1 MKKIKWKLVLM
12 FGVLFIFLGVF
23 MVKLLKKPTTTPEHI
38 HTFSKEWS
46 YNDNIHYHLSTC
58 EHNIKSEEAKHTF
71 DDGVVNELLSNE
83 KMVIFTY
90 TCSVCKYQKNKEVLR
105 SELVYKITTSI
116 NNSEAGTITLYNEY
130 TYMYGEKII
139 LEANVNVGY
148 KFDGWYEENNKLSS
162 ELIYEFSMP
171 LHDVKL
177 EAHFFPNTET
187 KYVVNHF
194 KQEIDGSYLAI
205 PSEIEYLYGVTNTLT
220 KIEPKN
226 YEGFTGITP
235 EQKIINADGTT
246 VINIFYTRNTYK
258 LTLIYDEDNDMILN
272 FKYKYGEIV
281 IPFELPEERNL
292 LLGWQY
298 GDDIVHEI
306 KIEKD
311 TTLRAVM
318 IDKID
323 CEKLSDGTYKIVK
336 YYGYISDFKIPD
348 IVSVIGGSAFQSNN
362 YLITL
367 EIPDSVVEIG
377 RNAFEGC
384 SNLKSVVIGQG
395 VESIGTAAFCDC
407 NSLEDVTIKE
417 GVIYIGNYAFQHC
430 DSLESINLPNSIEEM
445 GYACFD
451 SCINLKSVVLP
462 RNCTTIP
469 NAMFQM
475 CKKLS
480 DIYIPDTVT
489 KIGDRV
495 FYLCES
501 LTNIN
506 LPRSLE
512 YIDGSFEK
520 CTKLKEIVIP
530 SNVMKIESDAFFR
543 CDNLSSIIVAAE
555 NKYYDSRYNCN
566 AIIDTGTNRLIIG
579 CATTEIPDDV
589 VYIGPYAFKDCI
601 KLTNIKIPD
610 SVEVISSC
618 AFSGC
623 INLVNMELSKNL
635 RKIERSAF
643 EHCYKLANIEL
654 PNTLTEIGLSA
665 FSGCESFTSIRIPN
679 GISKI
684 NSSTFE
690 DCTNLT
696 SIYIPISVES
706 IGSFAFRGIDNL
718 TLYCEATSRPIL
730 WDIEGV
736 KNIVWGYKEN

>member
-1 MKKIKWKLVLM
+1 MKKIKWKLGLM

-58 EHNIKSEEAKHTF
+58 EHDIKSEEAKHTF
-71 DDGVVNELLSNE
+71 DDGVVNDLLSNE

-90 TCSVCKYQKNKEVLR
+90 TCCVCKYQKNKEVLR

-116 NNSEAGTITLYNEY
+116 NNSEAGTVTLYNEY
-130 TYMYGEKII
+130 TYMYGEKTI

-162 ELIYEFSMP
+162 ELIYEFSMT

-177 EAHFFPNTET
+177 EARFFPNTET

-272 FKYKYGEIV
+272 FKYKYGETV

-298 GDDIVHEI
+298 VDDIVHEI

-311 TTLRAVM
+311 TTLRAVV

-336 YYGYISDFKIPD
+336 YYGYISDF
-348 IVSVIGGSAFQSNN
+348 
-362 YLITL
+362 
-367 EIPDSVVEIG
+367 
-377 RNAFEGC
+377 
-384 SNLKSVVIGQG
+384 
-395 VESIGTAAFCDC
+395 
-407 NSLEDVTIKE
+407 
-417 GVIYIGNYAFQHC
+417 
-430 DSLESINLPNSIEEM
+430 
-445 GYACFD
+445 
-451 SCINLKSVVLP
+451 
-462 RNCTTIP
+462 
-469 NAMFQM
+469 
-475 CKKLS
+475 
-480 DIYIPDTVT
+480 
-489 KIGDRV
+489 
-495 FYLCES
+495 
-501 LTNIN
+501 
-506 LPRSLE
+506 
-512 YIDGSFEK
+512 
-520 CTKLKEIVIP
+520 
-530 SNVMKIESDAFFR
+530 
-543 CDNLSSIIVAAE
+543 
-555 NKYYDSRYNCN
+555 
-566 AIIDTGTNRLIIG
+566 
-579 CATTEIPDDV
+579 
-589 VYIGPYAFKDCI
+589 
-601 KLTNIKIPD
+601 KIPD

-654 PNTLTEIGLSA
+654 PNTLTEIGSSA
-665 FSGCESFTSIRIPN
+665 FSGCRSFTSIRIHN

-684 NSSTFE
+684 NYSTFE

-696 SIYIPISVES
+696 SVYISTSVVS
-706 IGSFAFRGIDNL
+706 IGMFVFCGIDNL

-730 WDIEGV
+730 WNVEEV